1 MIFTIFHHDEN
12 IIKENFDFA
21 TLVRFIAANKL
32 AHDVRSIDL
41 KWIFFS

>member
-1 MIFTIFHHDEN
+1 MILTILHHYEN

-21 TLVRFIAANKL
+21 TLIWFIAANEL

-41 KWIFFS
+41 KGIFFS